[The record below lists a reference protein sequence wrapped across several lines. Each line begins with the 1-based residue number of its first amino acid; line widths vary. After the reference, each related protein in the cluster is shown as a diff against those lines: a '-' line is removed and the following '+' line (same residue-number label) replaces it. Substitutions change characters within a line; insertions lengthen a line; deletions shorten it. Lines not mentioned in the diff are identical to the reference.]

1 MTVLYIIKALLN
13 DPIIQ
18 SYLISCGAS
27 ASWDAMKLLGKKGD
41 DTLENQLYGVLSETF
56 ERFVDCMML
65 EYDEQLVMDS
75 FLHNINNTEDF
86 GNQAKVLSDTLNVSI
101 GNEQLKRWNAIFVEV
116 CSKPKYQWLYNK
128 LSANFEIAKLNDRNY
143 EWMTECMEENF
154 CKIQCEKLQILPPLF
169 DDIGVDLDKT
179 CWYTIKVLIYEI
191 VFNAKEHGKAQKCFV
206 QITKNSIA
214 VFDDGTEF
222 DPQEMKQREE
232 CHGGAMALQDVMEN
246 YPEIVLKST
255 YANGLNRFE
264 MIFPNEVFDVNQM
277 SEIVIPDLYYM
288 RGEVQLKYPEGKFR
302 YYFIDIGEIPT
313 GQRGE
318 LFATY
323 SGIAVLVEKLQNN
336 IEKLTEDSEIF
347 VRFPNTS
354 RPDYKKVYSMMA
366 RVLWG
371 RMMPGKIKISL
382 SPASLETEME

>member
-154 CKIQCEKLQILPPLF
+154 CKIQCEKLQKLPPLF
-169 DDIGVDLDKT
+169 DDIGVELDKT

>member
-18 SYLISCGAS
+18 SHLISCGAS

-56 ERFVDCMML
+56 ERFADCMKL

-154 CKIQCEKLQILPPLF
+154 CKIQCEKLQKLPPLF
-169 DDIGVDLDKT
+169 DDIGVELDKT

-382 SPASLETEME
+382 SPASLETETE